1 MITILGATGKI
12 GGAAAEA
19 LRERGISTRAV
30 VRDRAKAERLESTGC
45 EIVVADMLDRAALSR
60 AMAGADAVL
69 GLCPISPKTEN
80 VHHDAA
86 RLTESLAAALEAA
99 RPRHAVVISDYGA
112 HVPSGTGIT
121 LLFHHLE
128 ARLAKLP
135 VAMTFLRSAEHM
147 QNWARQIPVAL
158 KTGSLPTLHHPLTK
172 TFPTVSA
179 FDVGAVA
186 AELLSSTPR
195 HEKPRV
201 LHVEGPVRYSS
212 IDVARA
218 VETIVEKP
226 IAAAELP
233 REQWEAVLRGGGVN
247 GTYARAVA
255 EMQDAHNAGQIDVEP
270 GGEVVLG
277 NTGIA
282 SVLAA
287 AIKKR

>member
-12 GGAAAEA
+12 GGAAAKA
-19 LRERGISTRAV
+19 LRERGIPTRAV
-30 VRDRAKAERLESTGC
+30 VRDRTKADRLTSLGC

-60 AMAGADAVL
+60 TMAGADAVL

-80 VHHDAA
+80 VLDDAR
-86 RLTESLAAALEAA
+86 RLTESLAGALETA

-112 HVPSGTGIT
+112 HVPEGTGIT

-128 ARLAKLP
+128 ARLAALP
-135 VAMTFLRSAEHM
+135 VTMTFLRSAEHM

-158 KTGSLPTLHHPLTK
+158 KTGTLPTLHHPITK

-179 FDVGAVA
+179 FDVGVVA
-186 AELLSSTPR
+186 AELLATPPR
-195 HEKPRV
+195 HEKPRTV
-201 LHVEGPVRYSS
+201 HVEGPVRYSS

-218 VETIVEKP
+218 IETVVEKP
-226 IAAAELP
+226 IAAAPLP

-247 GTYARAVA
+247 DTYARAVA
-255 EMQDAHNAGQIDVEP
+255 EMQDAHNAGRIDVEP

-277 NTGIA
+277 KTGIA
-282 SVLAA
+282 TVVDA
-287 AIKKR
+287 AIRKR

>member
-30 VRDRAKAERLESTGC
+30 VRDRAKAKRLESIGC
-45 EIVVADMLDRAALSR
+45 EIVVADMLDRTALSH
-60 AMAGADAVL
+60 ALAGADAVL

-80 VHHDAA
+80 VQDDAA
-86 RLTESLAAALEAA
+86 RLTESLAEALRTA

-112 HVPSGTGIT
+112 HLPSGTGIT
-121 LLFHHLE
+121 LLFHRLE
-128 ARLAKLP
+128 ARLASLP
-135 VAMTFLRSAEHM
+135 VTMTFLRCAEHM
-147 QNWARQIPVAL
+147 QNWARQLPTAL
-158 KTGSLPTLHHPLTK
+158 KTGTLPTLHHPIAK

-179 FDVGAVA
+179 FDVGTIA
-186 AELLSSTPR
+186 AELLANPPR
-195 HEKPRV
+195 HEKPRT

-218 VETIVEKP
+218 VETVVEKP
-226 IAAAELP
+226 IAAAALP
-233 REQWEAVLRGGGVN
+233 REQWEAALRGGGVD
-247 GTYARAVA
+247 GTYARAVV

-277 NTGIA
+277 TTGIA
-282 SVLAA
+282 AVLAA
-287 AIKKR
+287 LAKR